1 MTAGFSTSEPPEPGA
16 PDAGSDSA
24 EPPADLWE
32 TLAAAPGYEPGGWHR
47 HHRLERVDDSG
58 WIDPSELPDAGPA
71 GRGPDWGWSAGVGP
85 PVSIDPIDSVLP
97 DLPDDFGDEAARV
110 RPYAWTRG
118 RTKPNYDLKVET
130 LVSTTELGC
139 EDTLLTQVEYRS
151 VGTLCRHPHSVAEV
165 AAKLAIPLGVARV
178 LLSDMA
184 DLGLISIHRS
194 FADDDIAAHLVLME
208 RVLSGL
214 RRL

>member
-1 MTAGFSTSEPPEPGA
+1 MAGEQGANEQPVAGVPPAAPPDRSEPVEPLVDLWDST
-16 PDAGSDSA
+16 DAAA
-24 EPPADLWE
+24 EPATQRRGWRKHRRRDRGATWVDPDEVATPAPR
-32 TLAAAPGYEPGGWHR
+32 AA
-47 HHRLERVDDSG
+47 
-58 WIDPSELPDAGPA
+58 
-71 GRGPDWGWSAGVGP
+71 DWSWSADPGP
-85 PVSIDPIDSVLP
+85 FPTADPG
-97 DLPDDFGDEAARV
+97 LPDDFGDEAARV

-118 RTKPNYDLKVET
+118 RTRASYDLKVET
-130 LVSTTELGC
+130 LVSTSELGC
-139 EDTLLTQVEYRS
+139 EEALLTQVEYRT

-194 FADDDIAAHLVLME
+194 FADDDIAAHLTLME